1 MFKLIGVIVFVSVI
15 VIGYPSLKRWYSGE
29 ASPQETIHELRNS
42 VGQKIMTEEPA
53 QATTQA
59 AEKTAPAAPAS
70 QETEAER
77 ALRRLVEKK

>member
-1 MFKLIGVIVFVSVI
+1 MFKLIGVIVFVSVV

-42 VGQKIMTEEPA
+42 VGQKLMTEEPA
-53 QATTQA
+53 QTTPA
-59 AEKTAPAAPAS
+59 ADKSAPAAPVS
-70 QETEAER
+70 QETEAEK

>member
-1 MFKLIGVIVFVSVI
+1 MFKLIGVIVFVSVV

-42 VGQKIMTEEPA
+42 VGQKLMTEEPA
-53 QATTQA
+53 Q
-59 AEKTAPAAPAS
+59 TAPAADKNTPAAPVS
-70 QETEAER
+70 QETEAEK